1 MKKVVL
7 LTAVLLLTATCLAQ
21 GQEGE
26 LHGTVDLTYLSK
38 YVWRGF
44 DVFGDKSAIQPSV
57 NLDLFGTGLGFS
69 IMGHR
74 ANSSGFENTERWDW
88 TLHYRNSLL
97 DDKPYATQYMIGW
110 VYYNYPDSSTE
121 VADLQEIHTVLSWP
135 KLLQIEG
142 LVPTY
147 CIVKLWPSNSGSL
160 VAGRLDLSKTPPRLS
175 TGTASGWAHIFMLDY
190 GLTVPGFVPETPEQV
205 INLHT
210 EVVYNDGVGPAG
222 QMVDHDW
229 SNAVF
234 GISTSFDL
242 GNNLSFTPG
251 LYYQSSWDDSVNP
264 EDEFWVS
271 LGMAYK
277 F

>member
-7 LTAVLLLTATCLAQ
+7 LTAVLLLTATGLAQ
-21 GQEGE
+21 GQERE

-44 DVFGDKSAIQPSV
+44 DV
-57 NLDLFGTGLGFS
+57 L
-69 IMGHR
+69 
-74 ANSSGFENTERWDW
+74 
-88 TLHYRNSLL
+88 
-97 DDKPYATQYMIGW
+97 
-110 VYYNYPDSSTE
+110 DSSTK

-135 KLLQIEG
+135 KLLPIEG

-147 CIVKLWPSNSGSL
+147 CIVKLWPSNSGAL
-160 VAGRLDLSKTPPRLS
+160 VASRVDLTTGLPS

-222 QMVDHDW
+222 QNVDHDW

>member
-147 CIVKLWPSNSGSL
+147 CIVKLWPSRSGSL
-160 VAGRLDLSKTPPRLS
+160 VASRVDLTTGLPSN
-175 TGTASGWAHIFMLDY
+175 GTASGWAHIFMLDY
-190 GLTVPGFVPETPEQV
+190 GLKVPGFVPETPEQV
-205 INLHT
+205 INLHM

-242 GNNLSFTPG
+242 GNNLSFTPA
-251 LYYQSSWDDSVNP
+251 LYYQSSWDDSVND